1 MPEIAV
7 ITDTSCLI
15 ALTKTDAIDLLRLLY
30 HEVVVTEDILDE
42 FGEPLPEWIKVKP
55 VTNKNYQRLL
65 EATLDRGES
74 SAIALSIEL
83 GDVLLIIDDLKGRK
97 EAKRLGLKI
106 TGTLG
111 LLFNAKQ
118 RGFIPALKPYLD
130 KLQAVDFRVSP
141 IIVKELLTMSN
152 EI

>member
-141 IIVKELLTMSN
+141 VIVKELLTMSN